1 MTTQPSQYNHF
12 RDALRERRDITDT
25 YLELGGVPQ
34 LVGLSAQ
41 ADDHIIALMRDLLNQ
56 QSQGIFNLAQR
67 AQPALPQATDIY
79 RDNLIAA
86 VDGTD
91 AISPLRFVSETLYA
105 TGVVRV
111 TPASVHEPRASVTR
125 TRAASY
131 NPANNTG
138 RPWNETIQEWAEY
151 LRSARDNEIS
161 WVNTFREYAE
171 REIAKDWLDIDHDHI
186 VLIDGPILTQN
197 LLSQDAAHNLLA
209 AITSSHQ
216 AIGFIKELSA
226 NPLLVAIGSALH
238 PGEAFVLQHWTN
250 LLQERF
256 RHGQEAIAEW
266 IGANATDIVRVIYK
280 TQRKA
285 YAIECSAPLTSL
297 ALAILQHDPGGPTD
311 HNIPM
316 LLQIADAHVR
326 SQFNG
331 QAARDETLARF
342 SINDPERFTA
352 LTNERSLR

>member
-1 MTTQPSQYNHF
+1 MTSQPSQYNHF
-12 RDALRERRDITDT
+12 RDALLERKDITDT

-34 LVGLSAQ
+34 LVGLSAETDEQ
-41 ADDHIIALMRDLLNQ
+41 IIALMRDLLNE
-56 QSQGIFNLAQR
+56 QSQGIVNLAQLAQSELPR
-67 AQPALPQATDIY
+67 AMHVY
-79 RDNLIAA
+79 KNNLIAA

-105 TGVVRV
+105 TGVIRV

-131 NPANNTG
+131 NPANNTV

-151 LRSARDNEIS
+151 LRSARDSEIS
-161 WVNTFREYAE
+161 WVNTFREYEE
-171 REIAKDWLDIDHDHI
+171 REMAKDWLEIGHDHI

-197 LLSQDAAHNLLA
+197 LLSQDVAHNLLE
-209 AITSSHQ
+209 AIASSHQ

-226 NPLLVAIGSALH
+226 NPLLVAIGSALQ
-238 PGEAFVLQHWTN
+238 PGEAFILQHWN
-250 LLQERF
+250 NILQERF
-256 RHGQEAIAEW
+256 RHGQKAIAQW
-266 IGANATDIVRVIYK
+266 IRDNASEIVRVVYK

-285 YAIECSAPLTSL
+285 YAIECSAQLTPL
-297 ALAILQHDPGGPTD
+297 ALAILQHDPGGPAD

-316 LLQIADAHVR
+316 LLQIADTHVR

-342 SINDPERFTA
+342 SINDPDRFTA
-352 LTNERSLR
+352 LTNERNLR

>member
-1 MTTQPSQYNHF
+1 MSSQPSQYNHF
-12 RDALRERRDITDT
+12 RDALGERRDITDT
-25 YLELGGVPQ
+25 YLALGGVPQ
-34 LVGLSAQ
+34 LVGLSAEN
-41 ADDHIIALMRDLLNQ
+41 DDQIIALMRELLNQ
-56 QSQGIFNLAQR
+56 QPYSISNLSQLAQSI
-67 AQPALPQATDIY
+67 LPQAAQIY
-79 RDNLIAA
+79 QNNLIAA

-91 AISPLRFVSETLYA
+91 AISPLRFVSETLYS

-138 RPWNETIQEWAEY
+138 RPWNDTIQEWAEY
-151 LRSARDNEIS
+151 LRSARDSEIS
-161 WVNTFREYAE
+161 WVNTFREYEE
-171 REIAKDWLDIDHDHI
+171 RAMAKDWLDIDHDHI

-197 LLSQDAAHNLLA
+197 LLSQDVAHSLLE
-209 AITSSHQ
+209 AIASSHR

-226 NPLLVAIGSALH
+226 NPLLVAIGSALQ
-238 PGEAFVLQHWTN
+238 PGEAFVLQQWTT

-266 IGANATDIVRVIYK
+266 IGANANDIVRVIYK
-280 TQRKA
+280 VQRKA
-285 YAIECSAPLTSL
+285 YAIECNAGLTSL
-297 ALAILQHDPGGPTD
+297 ALAILQHDPGGPAD

-316 LLQIADAHVR
+316 LLQIADAHAR

-352 LTNERSLR
+352 LTNERNLR

>member
-1 MTTQPSQYNHF
+1 MS
-12 RDALRERRDITDT
+12 
-25 YLELGGVPQ
+25 
-34 LVGLSAQ
+34 GLSAE
-41 ADDHIIALMRDLLNQ
+41 ADDQIIALMRDLLNQ
-56 QSQGIFNLAQR
+56 QSNGISNLSQL
-67 AQPALPQATDIY
+67 AQPAFSQATRIY

-131 NPANNTG
+131 NPANNTT
-138 RPWNETIQEWAEY
+138 RPWNETLQGVGLNTSGTHETMKS
-151 LRSARDNEIS
+151 RGSTPF
-161 WVNTFREYAE
+161 VNTRNG
-171 REIAKDWLDIDHDHI
+171 RWLRTG
-186 VLIDGPILTQN
+186 LIYIPTISSSLTDQSSPQN
-197 LLSQDAAHNLLA
+197 LLSQDAAHGLLKDIA
-209 AITSSHQ
+209 SSQ
-216 AIGFIKELSA
+216 QVIGFIKELSA
-226 NPLLVAIGSALH
+226 NPLLVAIGSTLK
-238 PGEAFVLQHWTN
+238 PGEAFILEHWTN

-256 RHGQEAIAEW
+256 RQGQEAIAKW
-266 IGANATDIVRVIYK
+266 IGNNANGIVRVIYK

-285 YAIECSAPLTSL
+285 YAIECNARLISL
-297 ALAILQHDPGGPTD
+297 ALAILQHDPGGPAD

-316 LLQIADAHVR
+316 LLQIADAHAR

-342 SINDPERFTA
+342 SVNDPERFTA
-352 LTNERSLR
+352 QAFVLAGEADIPTSGTYDDPTHSNSG